1 VLIAPTARAWSSHS
15 ATRSVVTISAEALR
29 KFILPVVRTLIR
41 IGIPWLSRIP
51 IPGFLFGSV
60 EHKIEKTE
68 LLLLI
73 TPRAVG
79 TALDAARITDQMR
92 RVTPELEQS
101 IRQAP
106 ERSTPPR

>member
-1 VLIAPTARAWSSHS
+1 MLGGLIQN
-15 ATRSVVTISAEALR
+15 
-29 KFILPVVRTLIR
+29 KRTQIR
-41 IGIPWLSRIP
+41 VGIPWLSRIP
-51 IPGFLFGSV
+51 ILGYLFGSV

-79 TALDAARITDQMR
+79 TALDANRITDQMR

-106 ERSTPPR
+106 RQPPPTPAPPPPPPPSP

>member
-1 VLIAPTARAWSSHS
+1 VLLNNQTLVLGGLIQN
-15 ATRSVVTISAEALR
+15 
-29 KFILPVVRTLIR
+29 KRTQVR

-51 IPGFLFGSV
+51 LLGYLFGSV

-73 TPRAVG
+73 TPRTVG
-79 TALDAARITDQMR
+79 TAVDAARITDQMR

-106 ERSTPPR
+106 RRPD